1 MITKIRTKLLLFLF
15 ITNPL
20 LGQPVQP
27 TDVGQLTKF
36 GQQAEAGQPS
46 KPWQQS
52 VEYTMEIDMDAAAN
66 QFTGFQALRY
76 QNNSPNTLNRV
87 FYHLF
92 FNAFQPGSMMD
103 KRSRTIEDPDRRVRD
118 RIFYYDDTEIGYQRV
133 KQLTMNGR
141 EQVFRTEGTILEVT
155 LDEPILPGKE
165 VLFEMDFEAQVPF
178 QTRRSGRD
186 NREGIRFSMSQ
197 WYPKIAAY
205 DQDGW
210 HPNPYVGREFYAPFG
225 RFDVKITLDSSY
237 IVAATGYLQGTE
249 TAGVDEAAG
258 LGETTQVDDVA
269 GVDETTRVDET
280 TDPITKTTWHFVADA
295 VHDFMWAADP
305 DYHQVTYPME
315 NGPLLRFYYQ
325 TDPLDESEP
334 DADENRAAL
343 ENWEQLPEYTARAF
357 EFMNKNYGV
366 YPYDEYVVIQGGD
379 GGMEY
384 IMGTFITGNRSL
396 YSLVGVTVHELVHAW
411 YHGVLGTN
419 ETTEQWIDEGFTVYL
434 SDIVMRH
441 LFPDISGNIFERR
454 QSGYLRLVQM
464 GLEEPMHIHSD
475 HYERNAAYSMASYT
489 KGALY
494 LQMLGYIMGEDA
506 LKRGLLR
513 LYDEWAFRHPSGKDV
528 LRVMERES
536 DMVLDWF
543 HEYWVTTTKTIDYA
557 VGEVEAPIEPS
568 QEQTLVRLQ
577 RIGAMPMPID
587 LEVTFKDGTVEHH
600 YIPMRIMWGEKP
612 NENPAIKRITHDD
625 WVWVDPEYELI
636 IDRPVQEILRIEI
649 DPSQRLV
656 DINRENNLY
665 EVAP

>member
-52 VEYTMEIDMDAAAN
+52 VKYTMEIDMDAAAN
-66 QFTGFQALRY
+66 RFTGFQALRY
-76 QNNSPNTLNRV
+76 QNNSPDTLNRV

-155 LDEPILPGKE
+155 LDEPILPGEE

-258 LGETTQVDDVA
+258 LGETTRVDDVA

-343 ENWEQLPEYTARAF
+343 ENWEKLPEYTARAF
-357 EFMNKNYGV
+357 EFMNENYGV

-384 IMGTFITGNRSL
+384 IMGTLITGNRSL

-557 VGEVEAPIEPS
+557 VGEVETPVDPS

-665 EVAP
+665 EAAP